1 LDAIRAERLKTTSE
15 AKRQQLQEAEQQTVT
30 QIVAKQTKET
40 IRDLKDVYRDL
51 QYKNDTAM
59 DAEEQKMAMVIR
71 ERNKDGIGSNPVGIR
86 SFQSTLGLDNTET
99 FKKQNDR
106 KKERGMMSTRCVY

>member
-1 LDAIRAERLKTTSE
+1 MRAERLKTISE
-15 AKRQQLQEAEQQTVT
+15 AKRQQLQEAQQQKVT
-30 QIVAKQTKET
+30 QIVAKQTKEV

-71 ERNKDGIGSNPVGIR
+71 ERNKDGIGSKPEGIR
-86 SFQSTLGLDNTET
+86 SFQLTVGLDNTEK

-106 KKERGMMSTRCVY
+106 LKERGMMSTRCVC

>member
-1 LDAIRAERLKTTSE
+1 
-15 AKRQQLQEAEQQTVT
+15 LQEAQQQKVT
-30 QIVAKQTKET
+30 QIVAKQTIEA

-71 ERNKDGIGSNPVGIR
+71 ESNKDGIGSKPEGIR
-86 SFQSTLGLDNTET
+86 SFQLMVGLDNRET

-106 KKERGMMSTRCVY
+106 LKERGMMSTRCVC